1 MKKNIKIL
9 AELSKIKITAF
20 VTITTVLGYV
30 LASGK
35 LDVNV
40 ILPAIGLLL
49 VACGSA
55 VINHIQERKTDALM
69 DRTKNRPLPSGR
81 ISVKNAVVISLLF
94 LIFGFILLMT
104 TGGLLAA
111 SLALLNLVWYNIIYT
126 PLKKKNP
133 MAIIPGS
140 LVGAIPPAVGWVC
153 GGGNILDPRIAI
165 ISFFFF
171 IWQIPHFWLLL
182 LVLTKDYEKAGFPTL
197 SKFFSE
203 EQLSRITFMWI
214 TATVVTSFLIPLFGV
229 VKNPLIIVPILI
241 AGIWLTFHA
250 SRLLK
255 NSMGKKI
262 FRFAFRDINLWAIIV
277 VILLSLD
284 QLIKFY

>member
-1 MKKNIKIL
+1 MKNKLQIL
-9 AELSKIKITAF
+9 AELSKIKITVF

-30 LASGK
+30 LAAGK

-40 ILPAIGLLL
+40 ILPALGLLL

-81 ISVKNAVVISLLF
+81 ISVKDAVIISLSF
-94 LIFGFILLMT
+94 LVSGFIILLY

-111 SLALLNLVWYNIIYT
+111 SLAMLNLVWYNVIYT
-126 PLKKKNP
+126 PLKKVNP
-133 MAIIPGS
+133 AAIVPGS

-197 SKFFSE
+197 SRFFTE

-214 TATVVTSFLIPLFGV
+214 TATVVTSLLIPLFGV
-229 VKNPLIIVPILI
+229 VKNPLIIFPILT
-241 AGIWLTFHA
+241 AGLWLTLHA

-255 NSMGKKI
+255 NNKEKKI

-284 QLIKFY
+284 QLIILK

>member
-1 MKKNIKIL
+1 MKDKIKIL
-9 AELSKIKITAF
+9 AELSKIKITVF

-30 LASGK
+30 LASGN

-40 ILPAIGLLL
+40 ILPALGLLL

-81 ISVKNAVVISLLF
+81 ISVTNAVNVSLSF
-94 LIFGFILLMT
+94 LISGFTLLLY
-104 TGGLLAA
+104 TGGMLAA
-111 SLALLNLVWYNIIYT
+111 LLALLNLIWYNVIYT
-126 PLKKKNP
+126 PLKKVNP
-133 MAIIPGS
+133 VAIVPGS

-153 GGGNILDPRIAI
+153 GGGDILDPRIAI

-203 EQLSRITFMWI
+203 DQLSRITFMWI
-214 TATVVTSFLIPLFGV
+214 TATVVTSLLIPLFGV
-229 VKNPLIIVPILI
+229 VKHPLIIFPILA
-241 AGIWLTFHA
+241 AGLWLTFHA
-250 SRLLK
+250 SRLLR
-255 NSMGKKI
+255 NSKEKKF

-284 QLIKFY
+284 QLIILK